1 MKKLYYIIFIILIVL
16 IFYCF
21 FKSVIFYIDNKKIEV
36 SFKETNSVSS
46 FSNSDV
52 ILTYRNKY
60 NNDDIIGILVINGL
74 NINELV
80 VKGVDNSYY
89 LNHLVDGRV
98 SVLGSLFMDYRSDFS
113 SKQINIYGHNS
124 RYYDVVFKRLEKY
137 LDKDFYEDN
146 RYISLISEDGVFTYE
161 IFSISVTNS
170 DDHLDFSS
178 SFSDRIKYFK
188 NNSLYDTGVS
198 VLDDDYLLVLQT
210 CIYNRDG
217 DLLVISAK
225 RVNFQESDLMKKFLF
240 IGFISFFA
248 FFNTTYA
255 VDYRKNVD
263 DYSINEVFS
272 SEVLANEKKDDVV
285 KKLEEIRK
293 NVLKTGGFYSYDVKV
308 NPVLSDDKVTKV
320 FNSFDEYKSNFSLY
334 DDYKNVFFTIKLSER
349 FKDRDSLDK
358 RISFLKDEFDDFSY
372 EVSNDYEYSLKS
384 IDVVKKTLKDAEDVV
399 NDFKSKYE
407 EVTGGITK
415 VRNKSLDEVIIS
427 NEIKD
432 SFDNYDDA
440 LRLKNSL
447 VSNDEYEISSD
458 ISKESREVETSR
470 EDVSKVFKSLK
481 EAEDYISDLKS
492 KGYDVSGLKTELQ
505 SFMESVWSVDSSVIV
520 NPGTVDGKVFNY
532 GHFDIVLVND
542 FVKID
547 KDGNK
552 SNVRGNIVINKVVV
566 KNGDNSKNIKMNNP
580 SRDPNG
586 GYYEYTS
593 QKRQGLNITNKSL
606 VTISGNVLYNGISLP
621 FTISGYL
628 SESCNV
634 CGGRGSSKGFDLKFK
649 SVTIKD
655 DKVIIDTKL
664 VSNYKVSGTI
674 FKKENKDFY
683 VVRYT
688 KTKKGYD
695 YKVCLNGKERSL
707 VYVLNGNINIERK
720 VYDYVLSGYG
730 RGYMLYGDVLVK
742 YVDRDGKE
750 IAKNDYFYD
759 RVNNSYSTKPKDLK
773 SKGYVYSGLYSVS
786 KDDYDTD
793 GKFINDRIVISY
805 IYDKDSVHAVQTGV
819 SVNNGYLIPLGVS
832 FLGLVLLVFL
842 KRRFSQDLGPFF
854 DSLIFFIFI

>member
-1 MKKLYYIIFIILIVL
+1 
-16 IFYCF
+16 
-21 FKSVIFYIDNKKIEV
+21 
-36 SFKETNSVSS
+36 
-46 FSNSDV
+46 
-52 ILTYRNKY
+52 
-60 NNDDIIGILVINGL
+60 
-74 NINELV
+74 
-80 VKGVDNSYY
+80 
-89 LNHLVDGRV
+89 
-98 SVLGSLFMDYRSDFS
+98 
-113 SKQINIYGHNS
+113 
-124 RYYDVVFKRLEKY
+124 
-137 LDKDFYEDN
+137 
-146 RYISLISEDGVFTYE
+146 
-161 IFSISVTNS
+161 
-170 DDHLDFSS
+170 
-178 SFSDRIKYFK
+178 
-188 NNSLYDTGVS
+188 
-198 VLDDDYLLVLQT
+198 
-210 CIYNRDG
+210 
-217 DLLVISAK
+217 
-225 RVNFQESDLMKKFLF
+225 MKKFLL
-240 IGFISFFA
+240 IGFVSFFA

-272 SEVLANEKKDDVV
+272 SEVLANEKKDNVI

-358 RISFLKDEFDDFSY
+358 RIGFLKNEFDSFSY

-432 SFDNYDDA
+432 TFDNYDDA

-566 KNGDNSKNIKMNNP
+566 NNGDNSKNIKMNNP

-593 QKRQGLNITNKSL
+593 EKRQGLNITNKSL

-664 VSNYKVSGTI
+664 VNNYKVSGTI

-695 YKVCLNGKERSL
+695 YKVSLNGKERSL

-786 KDDYDTD
+786 KDDYDTY
-793 GKFINDRIVISY
+793 GKFINDRIVITY

-832 FLGLVLLVFL
+832 SLGLVLLVYF
-842 KRRFSQDLGPFF
+842 KRRFS
-854 DSLIFFIFI
+854 

>member
-1 MKKLYYIIFIILIVL
+1 
-16 IFYCF
+16 
-21 FKSVIFYIDNKKIEV
+21 
-36 SFKETNSVSS
+36 
-46 FSNSDV
+46 
-52 ILTYRNKY
+52 
-60 NNDDIIGILVINGL
+60 
-74 NINELV
+74 
-80 VKGVDNSYY
+80 
-89 LNHLVDGRV
+89 
-98 SVLGSLFMDYRSDFS
+98 
-113 SKQINIYGHNS
+113 
-124 RYYDVVFKRLEKY
+124 
-137 LDKDFYEDN
+137 
-146 RYISLISEDGVFTYE
+146 
-161 IFSISVTNS
+161 
-170 DDHLDFSS
+170 
-178 SFSDRIKYFK
+178 
-188 NNSLYDTGVS
+188 
-198 VLDDDYLLVLQT
+198 
-210 CIYNRDG
+210 
-217 DLLVISAK
+217 
-225 RVNFQESDLMKKFLF
+225 MKKFLF
-240 IGFISFFA
+240 IGFVSFFA

-272 SEVLANEKKDDVV
+272 SEVLANEKKDNVI

-293 NVLKTGGFYSYDVKV
+293 NVLKTGGFYSYDVRV

-358 RISFLKDEFDDFSY
+358 RISFLKDEFDNFSY

-547 KDGNK
+547 KDGNE

-566 KNGDNSKNIKMNNP
+566 NNGDNSKNIKMNNP

-593 QKRQGLNITNKSL
+593 EKRYGLNITNKSL

-664 VSNYKVSGTI
+664 VNNYKVSGTI

-695 YKVCLNGKERSL
+695 YKVSLKGKERSL

-805 IYDKDSVHAVQTGV
+805 IYDNDSVHAVQTGV

-832 FLGLVLLVFL
+832 SLGLVLLVFL
-842 KRRFSQDLGPFF
+842 KRRFS
-854 DSLIFFIFI
+854 

>member
-1 MKKLYYIIFIILIVL
+1 
-16 IFYCF
+16 
-21 FKSVIFYIDNKKIEV
+21 
-36 SFKETNSVSS
+36 
-46 FSNSDV
+46 
-52 ILTYRNKY
+52 
-60 NNDDIIGILVINGL
+60 
-74 NINELV
+74 
-80 VKGVDNSYY
+80 
-89 LNHLVDGRV
+89 
-98 SVLGSLFMDYRSDFS
+98 
-113 SKQINIYGHNS
+113 
-124 RYYDVVFKRLEKY
+124 
-137 LDKDFYEDN
+137 
-146 RYISLISEDGVFTYE
+146 
-161 IFSISVTNS
+161 
-170 DDHLDFSS
+170 
-178 SFSDRIKYFK
+178 
-188 NNSLYDTGVS
+188 
-198 VLDDDYLLVLQT
+198 
-210 CIYNRDG
+210 
-217 DLLVISAK
+217 
-225 RVNFQESDLMKKFLF
+225 MKKFLF

-547 KDGNK
+547 KDGNE

-566 KNGDNSKNIKMNNP
+566 NNGDNSKNIKMNNP

-593 QKRQGLNITNKSL
+593 EKRQGLNITNKSL

-664 VSNYKVSGTI
+664 VNNYKVSGTI

-695 YKVCLNGKERSL
+695 YKVSLKGKERSL

-786 KDDYDTD
+786 KDDYDTY
-793 GKFINDRIVISY
+793 GKFINDRIVITY
-805 IYDKDSVHAVQTGV
+805 IYDKDNVHAVQTGV

-832 FLGLVLLVFL
+832 SLGLVLLVYF
-842 KRRFSQDLGPFF
+842 KRRFS
-854 DSLIFFIFI
+854 